1 MTSAHA
7 RLVRRGGRALSIAV
21 VHRWKGV
28 AAVCAVLV
36 VPATACSDSGS
47 SSAPA
52 SSSAPVTS
60 PPVPLTKVEYIDQ
73 ANAIC
78 DTRNDQLQ
86 SLPPAGDDQQL
97 VASSLL
103 QAAGL
108 ESRALTQLR
117 KLAIPAGDEG
127 TLNPIYD
134 KVELLLAKT
143 SDLAAAYR
151 AGNVPKA
158 KDLQAQALQLQ
169 KEANDAATAYGMT
182 SC

>member
-1 MTSAHA
+1 VVLLVSAM
-7 RLVRRGGRALSIAV
+7 
-21 VHRWKGV
+21 
-28 AAVCAVLV
+28 
-36 VPATACSDSGS
+36 ACSDSGPS
-47 SSAPA
+47 SSSSSPA
-52 SSSAPVTS
+52 SSSAPVTA
-60 PPVPLTKVEYIDQ
+60 PTEALTKAEYVTK

-86 SLPPAGDDQQL
+86 SLPPSGDDPQL
-97 VASSLL
+97 VASSLV
-103 QAAGL
+103 QAAGI

-117 KLAIPAGDEG
+117 KLAIPPGDEG

-143 SDLAAAYR
+143 SELAAAYR
-151 AGNVPKA
+151 AGDVPKA

-182 SC
+182 SCGA